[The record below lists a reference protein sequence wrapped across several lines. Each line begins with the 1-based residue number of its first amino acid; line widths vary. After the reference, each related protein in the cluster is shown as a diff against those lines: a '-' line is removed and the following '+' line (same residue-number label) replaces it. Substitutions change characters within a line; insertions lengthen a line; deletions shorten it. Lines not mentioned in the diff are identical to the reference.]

1 MKPTKNRQP
10 RRTNPGRRASP
21 GNWVLY
27 EILKT
32 EFTALATTSA
42 EYAAACLRAA
52 RVAGV

>member
-1 MKPTKNRQP
+1 MKPTKNRLP
-10 RRTNPGRRASP
+10 RHTKPGRRISQ
-21 GNWVLY
+21 GNWALY
-27 EILKT
+27 EILKA